1 MGLFRSVYGIMN
13 IMIDASLISEL
24 LLYFV
29 PFLIIVVL
37 GGIVSAIMEGKKNKR
52 KKEQEMLNASM
63 VDSLMKDSANN
74 GKINYRT

>member
-1 MGLFRSVYGIMN
+1 MN

-52 KKEQEMLNASM
+52 KKN
-63 VDSLMKDSANN
+63 K
-74 GKINYRT
+74 KC

>member
-1 MGLFRSVYGIMN
+1 MN